1 MYVISEFKK
10 LVLGKLNKILYKQ
23 NNLENRMDILEY
35 KMERSSY
42 CSQEEIIIQL
52 PVTTFE
58 ELTSFEENLKEVNYK
73 NEAV

>member
-35 KMERSSY
+35 KMERSNY